1 MNTLHENNHFAK
13 NIKVQP
19 LTLVDTL
26 EPVAQS
32 KPSFISKIL
41 NGLFKSPDLSLNQWE
56 SLEAKPRP
64 YSSREYEVLMRKGGL

>member
-1 MNTLHENNHFAK
+1 MNTLHKNNHFAK

-26 EPVAQS
+26 EPVVKS

-41 NGLFKSPDLSLNQWE
+41 SGLFKSPDLSLNQWE

>member
-1 MNTLHENNHFAK
+1 MNTLHKNIHFAK

-26 EPVAQS
+26 ESTVKN
-32 KPSFISKIL
+32 KPSLISKIL
-41 NGLFKSPDLSLNQWE
+41 SGLFKSSDLSLSQWE

>member
-1 MNTLHENNHFAK
+1 MNTLHKNIHFAK

-26 EPVAQS
+26 ESTVKN
-32 KPSFISKIL
+32 KPSLISKIL
-41 NGLFKSPDLSLNQWE
+41 SGLFKSSDLSLNQWE